1 MTYAQGRIIHDA
13 DSHVMEPSDW
23 LVAHADEPLAQR
35 LMPRKTVE
43 RIEAQVAKA
52 QARRDDGE
60 ARAAAA
66 ENLIAGPKGW
76 IAYGAFDP
84 DERRDALD
92 RLGFSRQL
100 VFATSS
106 LGVFRTSSNPDVL
119 YGGARAHNRAM
130 ARFCA
135 DPRLLGV
142 AFVPLNDPQRALET
156 AAEAI
161 ELGCGAIW
169 VPSTPAA
176 DRSPG
181 HPDLDPFWNLLA
193 DSKTPFMLHIGPGSR
208 VLPAEYANNGK
219 PRSPDLHGGGENL
232 RFKDF
237 VVLPFSAQMFLA
249 ALIYDGLFDRV
260 PHLRGGVIEFGA
272 AWVPGFLR
280 QIDLGYKSFSRTDP
294 LLQGLAMKPSD
305 YIRRHLKFTPFPG
318 EDAGALIREGGSELF
333 LFSSDYPHPEGTN
346 DPIGRFERTFEGI
359 SENDRE
365 RFYRR
370 NFEEMMGVAA
380 A

>member
-1 MTYAQGRIIHDA
+1 VTYANGRVIHDA
-13 DSHVMEPSDW
+13 DSHIMEPADW
-23 LVAHADEPLAQR
+23 LVAHADPGLGDRLATKDQPQR
-35 LMPRKTVE
+35 
-43 RIEAQVAKA
+43 IASQVDA
-52 QARRDDGE
+52 ARLRGSD
-60 ARAAAA
+60 AAAREA
-66 ENLIAGPKGW
+66 AAQDLIAGPKGW

-84 DERRDALD
+84 DERSQALD
-92 RLGFSRQL
+92 KLGFGRQL

-106 LGVFRTSSNPDVL
+106 LGIFRTSKTPDVV

-130 ARFCA
+130 AQFCA
-135 DPRLLGV
+135 DPRLVGV
-142 AFVPLNDPQRALET
+142 AYVPLDDPDRALDT

-161 ELGCGAIW
+161 NLGCGAVW
-169 VPSTPAA
+169 VPSTPAG

-193 DSKTPFMLHIGPGSR
+193 DTNTPFMLHIGTGSR

-237 VVLPFSAQMFLA
+237 IVLPFSAQMFLA

-260 PHLRGGVIEFGA
+260 PKLRGGVIEFGA

-280 QIDLGYKSFSRTDP
+280 QLDLGYRSFSRTDP
-294 LLQGLAMKPSD
+294 LLKGLAHKPSE
-305 YIRRHLKFTPFPG
+305 YIRRHVKFTPFPG
-318 EDAGALIREGGSELF
+318 EDAGYLIRDAGEELF

-346 DPIGRFERTFEGI
+346 DPIGRFERTFEGL
-359 SENDRE
+359 SEEARD

-370 NFEEMMGVAA
+370 NFEEMMDGA
-380 A
+380 